1 LSPSALST
9 VAAPVVTLAPWEAQ
23 VGAIRVRFGSGR
35 LAEIG
40 ELARSHG
47 ARSVFLVTDPGVAA
61 AGHPARAVA
70 ALEAAGV
77 AVRQF
82 SAVGENP
89 TTATIEAATEIA
101 RAGAVELLIGLGGG
115 SALDTA
121 KGVNFLLTQGGTMED
136 YWGYGKGTKPFL
148 PALGVPTTA
157 GTGSEAQSYA
167 LVSQVET
174 HRKMACGDAGVRF
187 WDVILD
193 PELVVTAPRRVIA
206 LTALD
211 ALSHA
216 VESFVSTRRN
226 PVSALFAA
234 EAWRRLSGAFEAGL
248 EEPGE
253 VGPRGE
259 LLLGAHL
266 AGAAIEASMLGA
278 AHALANPLTAAFG
291 VVHGAAVAV
300 MLPAVVRWN
309 AAQVEGL
316 YRELEPG
323 GGEAVARRLEACRR
337 LGGLPER
344 LADLGLPQEAL
355 PELAA
360 DATREW
366 TGTFNPRPLTEADYL
381 RLYEAAY

>member
-1 LSPSALST
+1 MSLATVST
-9 VAAPVVTLAPWEAQ
+9 SVLAPWEAQ
-23 VGAIRVRFGSGR
+23 VGAVRVLFGPGR

-40 ELARSHG
+40 ELAKAQG

-70 ALEAAGV
+70 ALGAAGLS
-77 AVRQF
+77 VRTF

-89 TTATIEAATEIA
+89 TTATIETATELA
-101 RAGAVELLIGLGGG
+101 RGGEVDLLIGLGGG

-121 KGVNFLLTQGGTMED
+121 KGVNFLLTQGGRMED
-136 YWGYGKGTKPFL
+136 YWGYGKATKPML
-148 PALGVPTTA
+148 PSLGVPTTA

-167 LVSQVET
+167 LVSEVET
-174 HRKMACGDAGVRF
+174 HRKMACGDPGARF
-187 WDVILD
+187 RVVILD
-193 PELVVTAPRRVIA
+193 PDLVATAPRRVIA

-226 PVSALFAA
+226 PVSALYSA
-234 EAWRRLSGAFEAGL
+234 EAWRLLSGAFEAGL
-248 EEPGE
+248 AEPPD
-253 VGPRGE
+253 VAARGE

-266 AGAAIEASMLGA
+266 AGAAIEASMLGG
-278 AHALANPLTAAFG
+278 AHALANPLTACFG

-300 MLPAVVRWN
+300 MMPAVVRWN
-309 AAQVEGL
+309 GSVADAL
-316 YRELEPG
+316 YHELEPG
-323 GGEAVARRLEACRR
+323 GTEALARRLEGFRR

-344 LADLGLPQEAL
+344 LADLGLPREAL

-366 TGTFNPRPLTEADYL
+366 TGAFNPRPMTEADFL